1 MFFKVEVFQGPGFS
15 GSRFFKVQVLQG
27 PGFSRSKFFRVQ
39 VFQGSGFQSPGPGSR
54 IRVQVLEVARFKL
67 IILIHQ
73 VFFIFIDLVEI
84 LLRTNLPT
92 RRYVKYFKSF
102 IFVIM
107 LG

>member
-15 GSRFFKVQVLQG
+15 GSRFF
-27 PGFSRSKFFRVQ
+27 RVQ
-39 VFQGSGFQSPGPGSR
+39 VFQGPSFQSPGPGSR
-54 IRVQVLEVARFKL
+54 VRVQALEVARFKL

-84 LLRTNLPT
+84 LLRKNLPT

-102 IFVIM
+102 IFVKM